1 MIKNG
6 DTVINSSGSTVLL
19 EGLDAKFQQAVIDD
33 SLIGK
38 RDGLIVKSIKYSL
51 KKNGESTTVVLGK
64 ENGDVA
70 DELHN

>member
-1 MIKNG
+1 MCRM
-6 DTVINSSGSTVLL
+6 SVL
-19 EGLDAKFQQAVIDD
+19 DD

-38 RDGLIVKSIKYSL
+38 REGLIVKSIKYSL
-51 KKNGESTTVVLGK
+51 GKNGESTMVVLGK

>member
-1 MIKNG
+1 MCRMSVRSVG
-6 DTVINSSGSTVLL
+6 RR
-19 EGLDAKFQQAVIDD
+19 AVIDD

-38 RDGLIVKSIKYSL
+38 REGLVVKNIKYSL
-51 KKNGESTTVVLGK
+51 GKNGESTTVVLGK

>member
-1 MIKNG
+1 M
-6 DTVINSSGSTVLL
+6 
-19 EGLDAKFQQAVIDD
+19 IDD

-38 RDGLIVKSIKYSL
+38 REGLVVKSIKYSL